1 MGVREENL
9 NVMLAELL
17 AERGLRAL
25 GEVVLRQGRRRP
37 EPDVLIEL
45 NGIRIVIEGRKPGT
59 WSELTRL
66 CEQRLDD
73 GICDLCVMVEYV
85 DVKPEG
91 LVPTQLDIKNALLKG
106 KFNIGF
112 VSYIDRVGLGRWLGI
127 TPSPERYEN
136 IGFDELLT
144 YIMNAYSKV
153 IQEDAIEPVI
163 ERINQVL
170 GDFAK
175 EVSLII
181 GDVERL
187 KQVLEL
193 REKEVEPDEH

>member
-1 MGVREENL
+1 
-9 NVMLAELL
+9 MLAELL

-25 GEVVLRQGRRRP
+25 GEIILRRGRRRP

-45 NGIRIVIEGRKPGT
+45 NGIRIAIEGRKPGT

-73 GICDLCVMVEYV
+73 GICDLCVMVEYA
-85 DVKPEG
+85 DIKPEG
-91 LVPTQLDIKNALLKG
+91 LVPTQLDIRNALLKG
-106 KFNIGF
+106 KFNVGF
-112 VSYIDRVGLGRWLGI
+112 VSYTDRVSLERWLS
-127 TPSPERYEN
+127 TAPSPEKYEN

-153 IQEDAIEPVI
+153 VQEDVIEPVI

-170 GDFAK
+170 DDFAK

-181 GDVERL
+181 GNVERL

-193 REKEVEPDEH
+193 REKEVDSDEQ